1 MGCGSKCFYIIRRPS
16 MKRTAVRVIHLNPDT
31 MTRIRSVFAT
41 LAIIAVASPAFAQST
56 TDAPIALGRV
66 NLISANPIGL
76 LFEWYNAEFEH
87 ALKPTV
93 SLAVAASSYDIDDTR
108 YASVDGIARYYPSAR
123 ALKGFSI
130 GASVGFIDLDDHYDY
145 SNCIGCNNDSGT
157 SATIGVRGDYV
168 WILGRDQRFA
178 VGAGI
183 GAKRILNDA
192 LGTEGVPIGRLSIGY
207 AW

>member
-1 MGCGSKCFYIIRRPS
+1 MGCGSKCFYINERPYL
-16 MKRTAVRVIHLNPDT
+16 KRAAAPLIYLNPIA
-31 MTRIRSVFAT
+31 MNRLRFVVAT
-41 LAIIAVASPAFAQST
+41 LAFAAVASPAFAQST
-56 TDAPIALGRV
+56 TETRSGLARM

-87 ALKPTV
+87 ALKSTV
-93 SLAVAASSYDIDDTR
+93 SLAVAASSYDLDNTR

-145 SNCIGCNNDSGT
+145 SNCIGCGNDSGT